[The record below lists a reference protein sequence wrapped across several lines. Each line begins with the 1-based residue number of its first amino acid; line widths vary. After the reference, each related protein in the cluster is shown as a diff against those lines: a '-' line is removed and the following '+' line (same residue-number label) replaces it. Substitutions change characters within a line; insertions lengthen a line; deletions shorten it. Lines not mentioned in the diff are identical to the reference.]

1 MADQSRRRHTNPTD
15 SPDSAERTAQDE
27 DVERMNSEGA
37 AATAVD
43 AAPALADEIVELR
56 KERDGLHDRLLR
68 QAAEFDNYRKRIER
82 ERKDVSDYA
91 AVEFIKDLLPVVD
104 DFERALRI
112 EAPGA
117 ESYRAGLDIIQ
128 RALMDMLRK
137 RGVTRIDAV
146 GTQFDPHIHQA
157 VSYED
162 APDRRDGEVIE
173 EFARGYKLGDRLLRP
188 AMVKVAKA

>member
-1 MADQSRRRHTNPTD
+1 M
-15 SPDSAERTAQDE
+15 PDSAERMAEE

-37 AATAVD
+37 AATAID

-56 KERDGLHDRLLR
+56 KERDALHDRLLR

-82 ERKDVSDYA
+82 ERKDTSEYA

-117 ESYRAGLDIIQ
+117 ESYRAGLEIIQ
-128 RALMDMLRK
+128 RA
-137 RGVTRIDAV
+137 
-146 GTQFDPHIHQA
+146 
-157 VSYED
+157 
-162 APDRRDGEVIE
+162 
-173 EFARGYKLGDRLLRP
+173 
-188 AMVKVAKA
+188 